1 MTWTETVSYPPA
13 GAARGETGAFF
24 GEVVSPFISG
34 EHREYQ
40 GFSGAH
46 AVGERAGTS
55 AESAV
60 PLTAEQML
68 FAEWE
73 TGESAVTP
81 FSHGAAAEDREV
93 LLGELISELTTS
105 ELSEALGELAQEWSG
120 IHAEHAS
127 LGGMEVLSGS
137 LREAAMIVGRRSD
150 ELAVQTEL
158 YLEAMAELAG
168 DRTATT
174 MTEAEVATLLE
185 QMESIPLPAGVTPV
199 QEQFFK
205 AIGRAVGRAVRGVVR
220 LAGKG
225 LAFVGKL
232 ATAPL
237 RFIFSRLGKLV
248 RPLLRRVL
256 TWAISRL
263 PVPLQPLATQL
274 RRRLFGA
281 EVAGGGGEFET
292 LQATGEWNTHETGGA
307 WVHEDELAA
316 ELAGEATWRGQ
327 LPAVAEAGS
336 LEAEFNSLVARYLTS
351 EQEAEFE
358 QYEAEFEAT
367 TSEYEAAAGAQELD
381 AARVRLI
388 TELAGLREGESA
400 APVIERFLPVV
411 LPVLRIGVRLI
422 GRRRVVNFLAGLLGK
437 LIQPLVGAQLAQP
450 LSQAVVDAGLRIF
463 TLEMTETDRQL
474 AGPAAVA
481 SVVEDTVRRLAELGN
496 EVFEDNNRLHTEA
509 IVAFNEA
516 VAQSVPSSLLRGD
529 LTARETPGNDNA
541 TWLLRP
547 RVYWYRK
554 YARIFDVVLTPQMAD
569 AIMTFGGLRVGAQL
583 RADGARLPV
592 RTRVHLYETLP
603 GTYLSR
609 IAALER
615 QVPGMSPD
623 GWRRFHPLSITAAG
637 VLLGEPGLGRDVDA
651 RFTNDRNLVAAG
663 QRVFYLELPGGSGSD
678 RFGTASQAFVT
689 LDARPARNAV
699 RLFIYLSEA
708 DAQAIASRARQNN
721 TTAFVIALRAAFG
734 AAVHSLRQS
743 PRSRVTILKEFAGEN
758 EAGGGIASAIG
769 GKIVDAVVQRLID
782 AAVRLATDYVRAK
795 GDEFVRAADS
805 RANGVTVIV
814 TLPAQGLST
823 IMRGGVI
830 GSVASIGLLRTMLGS
845 ISAAPP
851 GLMTVAGFRRA

>member
-13 GAARGETGAFF
+13 GAAHGESGGLL
-24 GEVVSPFISG
+24 GEVVSPFASG
-34 EHREYQ
+34 EYARDR
-40 GFSGAH
+40 GFSGGYRVDESPGSA
-46 AVGERAGTS
+46 GENG
-55 AESAV
+55 V

-81 FSHGAAAEDREV
+81 FSHGAAASDREIM
-93 LLGELISELTTS
+93 LGELISELTTS
-105 ELSEALGELAQEWSG
+105 ELGEALGELAQEWSG
-120 IHAEHAS
+120 VHAEHAS

-150 ELAVQTEL
+150 ELSVQTEQ

-168 DRTATT
+168 ERAATT

-185 QMESIPLPAGVTPV
+185 QMESVPVPAGATPV

-263 PVPLQPLATQL
+263 PAPLQPLATQL

-281 EVAGGGGEFET
+281 EVAGAGEFEI
-292 LQATGEWNTHETGGA
+292 LEAMGEWNSHEVGGS

-351 EQEAEFE
+351 EHEAEFE

-367 TSEYEAAAGAQELD
+367 TSEYENAAGAHELD

-388 TELAGLREGESA
+388 TELAALRDGESA

-437 LIQPLVGAQLAQP
+437 LIQPLVGPQLAQP

-529 LTARETPGNDNA
+529 LTDRETPGNDNA

-554 YARIFDVVLTPQMAD
+554 YARVFDVVLTPQMAD
-569 AIMTFGGLRVGAQL
+569 AITTFGAIRVSAQL
-583 RADGARLPV
+583 RADGVRLPV

-651 RFTNDRNLVAAG
+651 RYTNSRNLVAAG
-663 QRVFYLELPGGSGSD
+663 QRVFYLEVPGRSGTTG
-678 RFGTASQAFVT
+678 FGTASQAFVT

-721 TTAFVIALRAAFG
+721 TTAFVIALRAAFV
-734 AAVHSLRQS
+734 AAVRSLRQS
-743 PRSRVTILKEFAGEN
+743 PRSRVTILKEVVGEN

-769 GKIVDAVVQRLID
+769 GKIIDAVVQRLID

-823 IMRGGVI
+823 IMRGGII

-845 ISAAPP
+845 ISAARP